1 MVHGPWSNDQCKKN
15 PNFGF
20 RLPLRIPHRKDLLCV
35 SASTVNAEGKKE
47 GLTPNGHD
55 SKSGIRSFVDSKTI
69 IIVHGDNHKIWSFCV
84 YREHLG
90 RNDLRTPYAMLRNA
104 HSHKTLHK
112 PRAHIAEH
120 NHQRPQDIANCDNQA
135 LCAHQAT
142 ERMIDK
148 LAELSMAG
156 NPVSSGLGTALMRR
170 GEDEDVEDC
179 RLLGA
184 ENT

>member
-1 MVHGPWSNDQCKKN
+1 VSTCEGMVHGPWSNDQCRKN

-20 RLPLRIPHRKDLLCV
+20 RLPLRIPHREDLLCV

-55 SKSGIRSFVDSKTI
+55 SKSGIRGFVDSKTI
-69 IIVHGDNHKIWSFCV
+69 IIVHGDNHEIWSFCV
-84 YREHLG
+84 YGEHLG
-90 RNDLRTPYAMLRNA
+90 QNDLRTPCAMLRSA

-142 ERMIDK
+142 ERID
-148 LAELSMAG
+148 
-156 NPVSSGLGTALMRR
+156 
-170 GEDEDVEDC
+170 
-179 RLLGA
+179 
-184 ENT
+184 